1 MADLSIT
8 AANVE
13 KASDAIYETGIAGD
27 TITAGESVYKDASD
41 SNKWKKAAAN
51 STAAV
56 AGSAG
61 CGIALNGAAAGQP
74 LTVQT
79 GGSLDLGAT
88 LTAGRIYVVSPT
100 AAGGIAPYAD
110 LNTNHYL
117 TILGY
122 ANAADNLV
130 MVNRVTGVQAGADL

>member
-1 MADLSIT
+1 
-8 AANVE
+8 
-13 KASDAIYETGIAGD
+13 
-27 TITAGESVYKDASD
+27 
-41 SNKWKKAAAN
+41 
-51 STAAV
+51 
-56 AGSAG
+56 
-61 CGIALNGAAAGQP
+61 
-74 LTVQT
+74 
-79 GGSLDLGAT
+79 